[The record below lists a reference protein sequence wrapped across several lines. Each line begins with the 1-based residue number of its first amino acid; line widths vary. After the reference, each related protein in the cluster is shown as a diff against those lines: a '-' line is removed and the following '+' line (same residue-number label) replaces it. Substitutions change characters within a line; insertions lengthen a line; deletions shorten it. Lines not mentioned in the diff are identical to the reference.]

1 MPCALGTLRVGWH
14 RELCVQVR
22 HGFDL
27 VLPLLSGG
35 GGSSS
40 VSALSVLVSLHQPGF
55 GLLHFL
61 ERRVCPRLTWGSL

>member
-40 VSALSVLVSLHQPGF
+40 VSALSVLVCCTSQVLVYCIF
-55 GLLHFL
+55 WSD
-61 ERRVCPRLTWGSL
+61 ESVRA